1 MPTIQD
7 SGAILTSIGQDL
19 ADNNAGLISAEDVR
33 HNMEDTVASIPHIV
47 ALSDTENTYYF
58 RNNVMVS
65 GDADS
70 IDGGASDK
78 RFITEGGIS
87 FPNSPD
93 PGTST
98 HVPSSPNWIQIEPY
112 PGANNISH
120 NDLGDLDVGNPHTQ
134 YLLRAGGTA
143 NGMLSNLR
151 MRQDGA
157 SQEHWIGPSGND
169 DEGMQFTYD
178 SDGKVVINTSGTI
191 VFPDGSK
198 IANASGDPT
207 AKGVAKA
214 WCNFDASG
222 TPDALPV
229 IRSSYNIDSLE
240 RVSQGV
246 IKITFSSGVFADN
259 NYVAIGNSNA
269 NTGSG
274 NYNAF
279 DINTVGLLVREG
291 DDANTLRSIHYVIR
305 SDDNDLVDAEVN
317 DFVAYGLGPNVVADP
332 SPTVS

>member
-33 HNMEDTVASIPHIV
+33 HNMEDAVASIPNIV
-47 ALSDTENTYYF
+47 SLSDTENTYYF
-58 RNNVMVS
+58 RNNVLVS
-65 GDADS
+65 GDAGS
-70 IDGGASDK
+70 IDGGAADK

-87 FPNSPD
+87 FPNSPT

-98 HVPSSPNWIQIEPY
+98 SAPSAPNWIQIEPY
-112 PGANNISH
+112 PGANFIDH
-120 NDLGDLDVGNPHTQ
+120 DDLGNRGNDEAHLQ
-134 YLLRAGGTA
+134 YLLI
-143 NGMLSNLR
+143 NGNRGMIGNFWTYNTN
-151 MRQDGA
+151 GA
-157 SQEHWIGPSGND
+157 HWIGPSGND

-178 SDGKVVINTSGTI
+178 ADDKVVINTSGTI

-222 TPDALPV
+222 TPAALPV
-229 IRSSYNIDSLE
+229 VRSSYNIDSLQ
-240 RVSQGV
+240 RVSKGV
-246 IKITFSSGVFADN
+246 IKITFASGVFADN

-274 NYNAF
+274 TFDTF

-291 DDANTLRSIHYVIR
+291 DDANSLRSIHYVIR
-305 SDDNDLVDAEVN
+305 SDDNDLVDAKIN
-317 DFVAYGLGPNVVADP
+317 DFVAYGLGPGTIADP